1 MIFRSLRI
9 KNFVLKLKK
18 FETTNKKRREGI
30 ERKRK
35 REKILERK
43 KLGPSYDNL
52 KNILKVRGALT
63 AKRCLKKSPSL
74 I

>member
-1 MIFRSLRI
+1 
-9 KNFVLKLKK
+9 LKQQK
-18 FETTNKKRREGI
+18 EKRREGI

-35 REKILERK
+35 REKFWKEK

-52 KNILKVRGALT
+52 KIIFKVRSALN